1 LPINDGAA
9 AAAAA
14 AAAASASETDVE
26 WLVVGVDDGWEED
39 NRARATAATQ
49 RLAVVVGR
57 RRRYGTNAIVF

>member
-1 LPINDGAA
+1 LLPINGEAT
-9 AAAAA
+9 A

-26 WLVVGVDDGWEED
+26 WLVVVGVDDGWEED

-49 RLAVVVGR
+49 RLAAVVGR